1 MFYIER
7 VENTQK
13 EKQMIQPTNAQQL
26 YPQAGGANAVS
37 INIYN
42 PQAYGAGAQPQQVPY
57 AYTNSL
63 YQMPN
68 ASMYNQ
74 PVQNDCYQQYMPVQT
89 PQVAVPQLNAP
100 APQMMPQS
108 VLTPAVQQDPMQAQP
123 QVAAEQSVTPE
134 VVEQAPQAQTVNT
147 DELIQ
152 GLKNTDLDLKAEAIN
167 KIAFCAQSEP
177 ETALQVVSEP
187 IMQSL
192 VEVINEDTTA
202 LEGPTEQQIQVA
214 QKIAK
219 GEQLT
224 PEEEALSEQL
234 SPRDK
239 ANKNRIFAL
248 YTLAMVQKL
257 QRDELNEYIET
268 QKANGEQAI
277 APLKIEDLM
286 GYNDIVNVLKN
297 DQRPEVKVAA
307 IQALQHVATAEDK
320 ATIEGA
326 LTEALASQDP
336 AIKAAADEL
345 MAKFAA

>member
-1 MFYIER
+1 
-7 VENTQK
+7 
-13 EKQMIQPTNAQQL
+13 MIQPTNAQQL

-123 QVAAEQSVTPE
+123 QVAAEQPVTPE

-152 GLKNTDLDLKAEAIN
+152 GLKNTD
-167 KIAFCAQSEP
+167 F
-177 ETALQVVSEP
+177 
-187 IMQSL
+187 
-192 VEVINEDTTA
+192 
-202 LEGPTEQQIQVA
+202 
-214 QKIAK
+214 
-219 GEQLT
+219 
-224 PEEEALSEQL
+224 
-234 SPRDK
+234 
-239 ANKNRIFAL
+239 F
-248 YTLAMVQKL
+248 
-257 QRDELNEYIET
+257 
-268 QKANGEQAI
+268 
-277 APLKIEDLM
+277 
-286 GYNDIVNVLKN
+286 
-297 DQRPEVKVAA
+297 
-307 IQALQHVATAEDK
+307 
-320 ATIEGA
+320 
-326 LTEALASQDP
+326 
-336 AIKAAADEL
+336 
-345 MAKFAA
+345 